1 MRADAEKHRSELIEA
16 AARVF
21 SSQGPDVPLQAVLE
35 EAGLSR
41 GTLYR
46 YFPDRQALMV
56 AVLRL
61 ELTRF
66 VAFVDEN
73 EGSPDLLREFLR
85 RQCSSTSAHSPLVAG
100 LRPNLKAEFLEWMQG
115 EVSRLY
121 DRVIAQAKC
130 MKLLG
135 SDFTQDDLI
144 LLIRMLVGAISGHR
158 GNESAWIER
167 GLDIVLAGVRPSA
180 LTSTPDDAGARCP

>member
-1 MRADAEKHRSELIEA
+1 
-16 AARVF
+16 
-21 SSQGPDVPLQAVLE
+21 
-35 EAGLSR
+35 
-41 GTLYR
+41 
-46 YFPDRQALMV
+46 
-56 AVLRL
+56 
-61 ELTRF
+61 
-66 VAFVDEN
+66 
-73 EGSPDLLREFLR
+73 
-85 RQCSSTSAHSPLVAG
+85 
-100 LRPNLKAEFLEWMQG
+100 
-115 EVSRLY
+115 
-121 DRVIAQAKC
+121 